1 MTTTMIRTETS
12 TRSTSG
18 ADQLRDLMHDALA
31 VVADDADS
39 FDGRTPA
46 GQVLVSLATLARQ
59 AAGALGGEPGTVLAG
74 GPAVVVVRDFAAA
87 VQLLDRAASRSA
99 ATADVDGL
107 LATAKGLHARLH
119 DTIA

>member
-1 MTTTMIRTETS
+1 
-12 TRSTSG
+12 
-18 ADQLRDLMHDALA
+18 

-59 AAGALGGEPGTVLAG
+59 AAGALGDEPGTALVG

-87 VQLLDRAASRSA
+87 VQLLDRAVSRSA
-99 ATADVDGL
+99 ATVDVDGL